1 MTTTTAT
8 KTKKSPAAATK
19 TLTIAAL
26 KRWAPK
32 LRPLVVEMLAKRA
45 FAEVERKRV
54 DTYIAPVFARFSFVD
69 DKGAAIVNQKRL
81 YRCEDKTLCAAYYT
95 ACDTAHRE
103 HGFKGEDGECPALVA
118 EYDQLTAEWAV
129 LESMEKF
136 VGLDDGALSRTMEI
150 RAEALKLAAG
160 VALTGR

>member
-54 DTYIAPVFARFSFVD
+54 DAYIAPVFAQFRFVD
-69 DKGAAIVNQKRL
+69 DEGAVITNPKRL
-81 YRCEDKTLCAAYYT
+81 YHCEDAAMCAAYYA
-95 ACDTAHRE
+95 ACDIAHRE
-103 HGFKGEDGECPALVA
+103 HGFKGESGECPALVA
-118 EYDQLTAEWAV
+118 EHNQLKAEWVV
-129 LESMEKF
+129 LESMERF
-136 VGLDDGALSRTMEI
+136 VGLDDGALSRTLEI
-150 RAEALKLAAG
+150 RAKALELCTA
-160 VALTGR
+160 VALAR

>member
-8 KTKKSPAAATK
+8 KTKKSPATTK

-54 DTYIAPVFARFSFVD
+54 DTYIAPVFARFRFVD
-69 DKGAAIVNQKRL
+69 DEGAVITDPERL
-81 YRCEDKTLCAAYYT
+81 YHCDDEAMCAAYYA
-95 ACDTAHRE
+95 ACDVAHRE
-103 HGFKGEDGECPALVA
+103 HGYRGEEGTCPALVA
-118 EYDQLTAEWAV
+118 EHNQLKAEWAV
-129 LESMEKF
+129 LESMERF
-136 VGLDDGALSRTMEI
+136 VGLDDGVLSRTLEI
-150 RAEALKLAAG
+150 RAKALELCAQIALA
-160 VALTGR
+160 GR

>member
-8 KTKKSPAAATK
+8 KTKKSPAAAK

-54 DTYIAPVFARFSFVD
+54 NAYIAPVFAQFRFVD
-69 DKGAAIVNQKRL
+69 DEGAVITNPKRL
-81 YRCEDKTLCAAYYT
+81 YHCEDAAMCAAYYA
-95 ACDTAHRE
+95 ACDIAHRE
-103 HGFKGEDGECPALVA
+103 HGFTGEPGECPALVA
-118 EYDQLTAEWAV
+118 EHNQLKAEWAV
-129 LESMEKF
+129 LESMERF
-136 VGLDDGALSRTMEI
+136 TGLDDGALSRSLEI
-150 RAEALKLAAG
+150 RAKALELCAQIALA
-160 VALTGR
+160 R